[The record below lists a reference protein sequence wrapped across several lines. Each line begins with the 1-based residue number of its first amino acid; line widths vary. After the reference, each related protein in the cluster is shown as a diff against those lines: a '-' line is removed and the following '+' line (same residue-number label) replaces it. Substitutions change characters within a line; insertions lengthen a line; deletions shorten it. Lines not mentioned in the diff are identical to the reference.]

1 MELAHDCPG
10 GAAIQI
16 YQCRRCGDLRS
27 CRRRWHT
34 RCHVCLDER
43 SNDQQLNQNSQDCLA
58 VFSANPIL
66 GLRVGRNL
74 NLDHGQQI
82 TGRAIVQATAT
93 LTVATALARLSRPGW
108 TVIATDVWGLPWN
121 GVRSRPLSHGTWG
134 QHDDCGT
141 ITLLRTGT
149 VDCPACGPQPGSRTH
164 RARQNDP
171 YLLYQVTSKGLTK
184 FGIGTE
190 DRVRTHQ
197 RAGAT
202 VVQVLRSTFAE
213 VVLAE
218 RKLKTSHA
226 DDILIR
232 KTRRMPA
239 TFGAGTEVLPREHT
253 VTLTDALPG
262 AEDITHLF

>member
-1 MELAHDCPG
+1 MHELASEQMELAHDCPG

-27 CRRRWHT
+27 CRPGWHT

-43 SNDQQLNQNSQDCLA
+43 SNNQQLNQNSQDCLA
-58 VFSANPIL
+58 VFAANPLL
-66 GLRVGRNL
+66 GLRCRPEPEPGPRTA
-74 NLDHGQQI
+74 DHRPGH
-82 TGRAIVQATAT
+82 RAGHRAT

-108 TVIATDVWGLPWN
+108 TVIAADVWGLPWH

-141 ITLLRTGT
+141 ITLLRTGS
-149 VDCPACGPQPGSRTH
+149 VDCPACGSQPGSRTH

-190 DRVRTHQ
+190 DRIRTHQ

-202 VVQVLRSTFAE
+202 VVQVLRSTFTE

-226 DDILIR
+226 DDILTR
-232 KTRRMPA
+232 KTAGDQPA
-239 TFGAGTEVLPREHT
+239 HSGAGTAVLPRGHT
-253 VTLTDALPG
+253 VHA
-262 AEDITHLF
+262 